1 MLWNIKLVKLFYSMQ
16 SLNNKDNY
24 IILYLNDA
32 KLYSCFWSELLIVK
46 AHLQILSQVFSL

>member
-46 AHLQILSQVFSL
+46 AHLQILSQVLSL